1 MIYRPFMA
9 ALLYLRLEEYGQEIS
24 DVIVTSPS
32 DPTTQK
38 LPSGFTLSPANW
50 QPNGKNDEVT
60 IDGKPTK
67 TVWLS
72 VVPSQAKWLR
82 NEAMEADTLDLYF
95 DLADLPIDPRIIR
108 SLGVAFFAGLYKPE
122 DFEVMMLG
130 KGWPDYVFKN
140 ENLRFS
146 GFADEIKQTG
156 DELSIKCRDMTGILI
171 DTQVPTV
178 AYRDIVWEGY
188 IEEVIASVVR
198 TLPAFIGI
206 PILCRDFDP
215 GTILFQPHIRA
226 LVPVRGKK
234 VQGETGDTSKKRKA
248 RRAPKIKQEKYWDLL
263 TDIAVQSGFVIYCD
277 VRPGSSTQGPV
288 TRIVLT
294 QADSLFNEY
303 NKSLV
308 DYGDYIKMSPADG
321 PKKGWNWAEPS
332 GRSTSKAIKVGGEDY
347 KPQGMLFIHGDNLS
361 VCDYTRNLSDAAVAT
376 IELVCQDG
384 NKIIRSRFPKDG
396 TNPMSLFPTAAW
408 ASDKAP
414 KVFVVSGIVGVA
426 GENGEVSIEK
436 ALYEAAKQTFYALGK
451 GEMELHLETA
461 EMTSSAG
468 VEGIPDVLNLKAG
481 FPIEVLHAAGTDENK
496 FDPRVDFAGMSEKQ
510 FADYLKVKWPK
521 NEAAAE
527 AIAHAMLGQGKS
539 SAEAIEA
546 GQNLLTR
553 VWFTKKA
560 DFNFTA
566 ESFTVSIDAV
576 NYVTPRITAWIKK
589 DSK

>member
-24 DVIVTSPS
+24 DVIVTTKN
-32 DPTTQK
+32 DPQTLT
-38 LPSGFTLSPANW
+38 LPSGFTLSPVSW
-50 QPNGKNDEVT
+50 EPIGKQNEVT
-60 IDGKPTK
+60 ISGQPTK
-67 TVWLS
+67 TLWLS
-72 VVPSQAKWLR
+72 VVPSQARWLR

-108 SLGVAFFAGLYKPE
+108 SLGVAFFAGMYKDG
-122 DFEVMMLG
+122 DFEAMMQG
-130 KGWPDYVFKN
+130 GEWPDYIFKN

-156 DELSIKCRDMTGILI
+156 EELSIKCRDMTGILI

-188 IEEVIASVVR
+188 IEDVIASVVR
-198 TLPAFIGI
+198 TLPAFDRI

-215 GTILFQPHIRA
+215 GTIKFEPHIRQKI
-226 LVPVRGKK
+226 PTRKK
-234 VQGETGDTSKKRKA
+234 GESTSSKPRKA

-277 VRPGSSTQGPV
+277 VRPGDSTQGPV

-303 NKSLV
+303 NKSLT
-308 DYGDYIKMSPADG
+308 DYGDYVKMTDAEDTFLW
-321 PKKGWNWAEPS
+321 WNEPS
-332 GRSTSKAIKVGGEDY
+332 GRSTSTSVKVGGRDY
-347 KPQGMLFIHGDNLS
+347 NPQGMLFIHGDNLS

-384 NKIIRSRFPKDG
+384 NKIIRSQFPKKG
-396 TNPMSLFPTAAW
+396 TNPMSLFPTAIW
-408 ASDKAP
+408 AQDKV

-426 GENGEVSIEK
+426 GANGEVSIED

-461 EMTSSAG
+461 EMTSSSG
-468 VEGIPDVLNLKAG
+468 IEGIPDVLNLKAG
-481 FPIEVLHAAGTDENK
+481 FPIEVLHAAGNDQEN
-496 FDPRVDFAGMSEKQ
+496 FDSRVDFAGMSEKQ
-510 FADYLKVKWPK
+510 FADYLKKKWPK
-521 NEAAAE
+521 NEAAAN
-527 AIAHAMLGQGKS
+527 AIANAMLGQGK
-539 SAEAIEA
+539 ALAKDTEA

-560 DFNFTA
+560 DFNFSA

-589 DSK
+589 EST